1 VRRLLLVV
9 GAIVLVDTLFYA
21 ALTPLLPH
29 YVEQFGMSKSG
40 AGLLAAMYAIGALA
54 SGIPAGLATSWFG
67 VKPTVL
73 AGLTGMVITTALF
86 GFADSVWLLD
96 TARFLQGCASSCSWT
111 AALAWLVADAPADSR
126 GRYIGSAMGAALF
139 GALLGP
145 VVGTIGSFAGITV
158 TFSTLALIGIAIAVW
173 AWSTPS
179 LHPAK
184 QQPLSMLV
192 RALRNRRVVAGIWFV
207 TLPALSFGV
216 INVLGPLRLHA
227 LGLGAAAIGATWLL
241 SAGFEAVAAPL
252 IGHASDQRGRFALL
266 RVGVVSTAAAM
277 LGLAVLE
284 AHWWL
289 LAPCIV
295 ATGVAVGIF
304 WSPAMSLLSDEA
316 ERTGLDYAFG
326 FTIVNMAWAPAQIGG
341 AAGGSALAQLTSD
354 AVPYLTV
361 CALCVLTLAFLWRS
375 ASSS

>member
-1 VRRLLLVV
+1 VRRLLFVV

-29 YVEQFGMSKSG
+29 YVDEFGLSKSG

-54 SGIPAGLATSWFG
+54 AGIPAGLAASWFG
-67 VKPTVL
+67 VKRTVL
-73 AGLTGMVITTALF
+73 AGVAGMVVTTALF
-86 GFADSVWLLD
+86 GFADSVWMLD
-96 TARFLQGCASSCSWT
+96 AARFLQGCASSCSWT
-111 AALAWLVADAPADSR
+111 AALAWLVADSPAETR

-145 VVGTIGSFAGITV
+145 VVGTIGSFAGIAV
-158 TFSTLALIGIAIAVW
+158 TFSTLALIGIAIALW

-184 QQPLSMLV
+184 QQPLGLLM
-192 RALRNRRVVAGIWFV
+192 RALRNRRVLTGVWFV
-207 TLPALSFGV
+207 TLPALCFGV
-216 INVLGPLRLHA
+216 INVLGPLRLHD
-227 LGLGAAAIGATWLL
+227 LGLGAAGIGAIWLVT
-241 SAGFEAVAAPL
+241 AGFEAASAP
-252 IGHASDQRGRFALL
+252 IVGHASDKRGRMGPL
-266 RVGVVSTAAAM
+266 RVGLVTSGLAM
-277 LGLAVLE
+277 LALAVFDT
-284 AHWWL
+284 HWWL

-295 ATGVAVGIF
+295 ATGVSVGIF

-326 FTIVNMAWAPAQIGG
+326 FTLVNMAWAPAQIGG
-341 AAGGSALAQLTSD
+341 AAGGAALAQLTTDS
-354 AVPYLTV
+354 VPYLTV
-361 CALCVLTLAFLWRS
+361 SALCALTLAFQWRS

>member
-1 VRRLLLVV
+1 MRRLLLVV
-9 GAIVLVDTLFYA
+9 GAIVLVDTIFYA

-29 YVEQFGMSKSG
+29 YVEQFGLSKSG

-54 SGIPAGLATSWFG
+54 AGIPAGLATSWLG

-73 AGLTGMVITTALF
+73 AGLAGMVVTTALF

-111 AALAWLVADAPADSR
+111 AALAWLVADTPAESR
-126 GRYIGSAMGAALF
+126 GRYIGSAMGAAIF
-139 GALLGP
+139 GSLLGP
-145 VVGTIGSFAGITV
+145 VVGTVGSFAGIAV
-158 TFSTLALIGIAIAVW
+158 TFTTLALVGIAIAAW
-173 AWSTPS
+173 AWATPS
-179 LHPAK
+179 VHPAK
-184 QQPLSMLV
+184 KQPLSMLV
-192 RALRNRRVVAGIWFV
+192 RALRNRRVAAGIWFV

-241 SAGFEAVAAPL
+241 SAGFEAAAAPFV
-252 IGHASDQRGRFALL
+252 GHASDRHGRFALL
-266 RVGVVSTAAAM
+266 RVGALTTAVAM
-277 LGLAVLE
+277 LGLAVLG

-295 ATGVAVGIF
+295 ATGMAVGIF

-354 AVPYLTV
+354 RVPYLTV
-361 CALCVLTLAFLWRS
+361 FALCVLTLAFLWRS
-375 ASSS
+375 GSSS